1 MADIKLQAYQGTE
14 DRADRRGSL
23 NLGKDTDPV
32 DRHMTLLEYRVPDE
46 FAGVAVDELNHVNGL
61 LAASM
66 EALGDLATDNGFDL
80 AEKLLAARL
89 DGEGPI
95 KLGFRVYDND

>member
-14 DRADRRGSL
+14 DRADRRGDL

-32 DRHMTLLEYRVPDE
+32 DRHMTLLEYRIPDE
-46 FAGVAVDELNHVNGL
+46 FAAAAITELDVVNDS
-61 LAASM
+61 LAGAM
-66 EALGDLATDNGFDL
+66 ESLSDLATDNGFDL

-95 KLGFRVYDND
+95 RLGFRVYDND